1 MCIYKYI
8 WLHLIT
14 YVCIQDRFFNEFNG
28 KATPS
33 QCGLGQIHRVQSARA
48 WHCFAQCL
56 EGPDLRSGNR
66 CHRQVGARAA
76 WRTTTPE
83 AKSWQK
89 HVKICHKHV
98 KHIGMSHQKEV
109 KTGIGCAPVLRF
121 HYSRFT
127 VSISFP
133 EWIKIVAALLLP
145 GARGIIR
152 GALQSMMISER
163 SGKHF
168 TLLGE
173 VPQQIRRL
181 ENHKQLIQKSAL
193 FQYRNTEFWQ
203 YLNDS

>member
-1 MCIYKYI
+1 M
-8 WLHLIT
+8 LHADL
-14 YVCIQDRFFNEFNG
+14 C
-28 KATPS
+28 
-33 QCGLGQIHRVQSARA
+33 SA
-48 WHCFAQCL
+48 
-56 EGPDLRSGNR
+56 
-66 CHRQVGARAA
+66 AA
-76 WRTTTPE
+76 
-83 AKSWQK
+83 
-89 HVKICHKHV
+89 VY
-98 KHIGMSHQKEV
+98 EV
-109 KTGIGCAPVLRF
+109 
-121 HYSRFT
+121 YSRFT

-133 EWIKIVAALLLP
+133 EWIKIVAALLVLP